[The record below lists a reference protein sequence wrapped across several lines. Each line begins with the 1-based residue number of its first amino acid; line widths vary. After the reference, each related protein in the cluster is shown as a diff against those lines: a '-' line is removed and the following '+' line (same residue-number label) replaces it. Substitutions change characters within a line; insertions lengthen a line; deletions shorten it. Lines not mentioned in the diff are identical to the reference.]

1 MDLLDRFLK
10 QTKFTS
16 YDDLISNYDLQVPE
30 VFNFGYDIIDEY
42 ARLDPDKPALVWYN
56 NDSDTEPALEKRF
69 TFGELSH
76 LSNQAA
82 NVYRDLGVKKGDT
95 VMLMLRQRP
104 EVWISMIALCKLG
117 AISIPATFQL
127 TPKDIV
133 YRCNA
138 ASIKFICAVDDDF
151 IIKNINEA
159 KSECPTLLGC
169 GLVGDNIPDGYHNMR
184 ELISQADDK
193 FERVST
199 KNEDYM
205 LLYFSSGTTG
215 MPKMVAHDFTYPL
228 GHITTAKYWQQVED
242 GGLHLTYSD
251 SGWAK
256 FAWGKIYGQWI
267 AGAVMVAFD
276 ESGKFQPLKLLE
288 AIDYLKLTTF
298 CAPPTIYRF
307 LIKEDM
313 SKYDFSTLNH
323 CCTAGEPLNPEVSKR
338 FKEYTGHEIYEGFG
352 QTETTVMLANYGF
365 DEIKYGSTGK
375 PSPLYD
381 IDIIDEEGNICEDG
395 IVGSIVINTNK
406 RYPVGLFR
414 EYYRDDEAMSRAWND
429 GVYNTGDLAWRDS
442 DGYFWFE
449 GRNDDVIKCS
459 GYRIGPFEVESAML
473 THPAVLECAVTAVPD
488 AVRGQIVKATVV
500 LTKSYTPSDEL
511 KKELQNHVKKITA
524 PYKYPRVLEFVEEL
538 PKTIGGKIKR
548 VEIRKKDAG
557 K

>member
-10 QTKFTS
+10 QTEFTS
-16 YDDLISNYDLQVPE
+16 YEDLINNYDLQVPE

-69 TFGELSH
+69 TFGELSY

-82 NVYRDLGVKKGDT
+82 NVYRSLGVKKGDT

-159 KSECPTLLGC
+159 KSECPTLIGC
-169 GLVGDNIPDGYHNMR
+169 GLVGDNIPDGFHDIR
-184 ELISQADDK
+184 ELISQADGK
-193 FERVST
+193 LERVPT

-205 LLYFSSGTTG
+205 LIYFSSGTTG

-242 GGLHLTYSD
+242 CGLHLTYSD

-267 AGAVMVAFD
+267 AGAIIVAFD

-313 SKYDFSTLNH
+313 SKYDFSTLRH

-338 FKEYTGHEIYEGFG
+338 FKGYTGHEIYEGFG
-352 QTETTVMLANYGF
+352 QSETTVMLANYGF

-381 IDIIDEEGNICEDG
+381 IEIIDEEGNICEDG
-395 IVGSIVINTNK
+395 IVGSIVINTKK

-414 EYYRDDEAMSRAWND
+414 EYYLDEEAMSRAWKD
-429 GVYNTGDLAWRDS
+429 GIYNTGDLAWRDS
-442 DGYFWFE
+442 DGYLWFE

-459 GYRIGPFEVESAML
+459 GYRIGPFEVESAIL

-500 LTKSYTPSDEL
+500 LVKSYTPSDML
-511 KKELQNHVKKITA
+511 KKELQNHVKRITA